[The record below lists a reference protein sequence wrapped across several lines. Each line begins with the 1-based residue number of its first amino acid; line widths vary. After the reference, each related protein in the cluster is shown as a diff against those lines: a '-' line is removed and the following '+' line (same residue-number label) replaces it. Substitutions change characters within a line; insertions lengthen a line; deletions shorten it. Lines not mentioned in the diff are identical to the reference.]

1 MSIYPK
7 KVTKNENVIIHLRF
21 ENPDNKFEI
30 IKYRL
35 LISNP
40 NEDIIY
46 SKQDTFILGSDIDK
60 YVKQLYHSIFI
71 TDEFMPGKYKV
82 IFYLTCR
89 GVKVQSV
96 TKDNDFFLVENISI
110 VHKNDNI
117 ELINNSKEKVEC
129 YLYKNSDNQK
139 TKIILN
145 ELEKIIIDNSYK
157 FIEYGNNK
165 IIPICPKNKMCYIKN
180 PDIRIKN
187 DELINIDDE
196 KKITINKKD
205 LKRFKNMINFNV
217 KSKVDKKLC
226 DLDLIYDLNNDR

>member
-21 ENPDNKFEI
+21 ENPENKFEI

-35 LISNP
+35 LVSNP

-46 SKQDTFILGSDIDK
+46 KKQDTLLLGSDSDK
-60 YVKQLYHSIFI
+60 YIKQLYHSIHI
-71 TDEFMPGKYKV
+71 TDEFIPGKYKV

-89 GVKVQSV
+89 GVKVLSA

-110 VHKNDNI
+110 VNKNDNI
-117 ELINNSKEKVEC
+117 ELINESKEKTEC
-129 YLYKNSDNQK
+129 YLYKDNDNQK
-139 TKIILN
+139 TKMILN
-145 ELEKIIIDNSYK
+145 GLEKIIIDKSYK

-165 IIPICPKNKMCYIKN
+165 IFPICSKNKKCYIKN

-187 DELINIDDE
+187 DKLINIDNE
-196 KKITINKKD
+196 KKIIITQKD
-205 LKRFKNMINFNV
+205 LKRFKSMTNFSIKN
-217 KSKVDKKLC
+217 KVDKKLC
-226 DLDLIYDLNNDR
+226 DLDLIYDFNND